1 MINPEDKILNQIVQ
15 IALQV
20 DPKAKVYLYGSRIK
34 GTASRD
40 SDWDVLILV
49 SSKKLTPEMELQFT
63 YPLQNLSFDSGQ
75 VITPVIYTE
84 KDWKTIHKGTAFYE
98 NVMKLGKLL

>member
-1 MINPEDKILNQIVQ
+1 MINPEDKILNQIIQ
-15 IALQV
+15 IVLNV
-20 DPKAKVYLYGSRIK
+20 DPRAKVYLYGSRIK

-49 SSKKLTPEMELQFT
+49 SSKKLTPELEQQFT
-63 YPLQNLSFDSGQ
+63 YPLNNLSFDSGQ

-84 KDWKTIHKGTAFYE
+84 KDWKSLHRGTAFYE